1 VSTPL
6 VIDASAAVEMI
17 ARTTRG
23 AALRSLVGPGSV
35 PWVPDGLFDAEV
47 LSVLRR
53 WDLRSVLTPDQ
64 VSTARLRLRAWRLRR
79 VSVRAVAGDSWNLR
93 HNLSFTD
100 GCYVALAAR
109 LNAPLL
115 TDDFNLVNAPTL
127 AIATLHLPPTS

>member
-1 VSTPL
+1 M
-6 VIDASAAVEMI
+6 IDASAGVEMI

-23 AALRSLVGPGSV
+23 VALRGLVPAGSV

-64 VSTARLRLRAWRLRR
+64 VATARMRLRAWRLRR
-79 VSVRAVAGDSWNLR
+79 VSVRAVASDAWNLR
-93 HNLSFTD
+93 YNLSFTD

-115 TDDFNLVNAPTL
+115 TDDLNLVNAPML
-127 AIATLHLPPTS
+127 AVATLHLAQGT

>member
-1 VSTPL
+1 MVSTPL
-6 VIDASAAVEMI
+6 VVDASAGVEMI

-23 AALRSLVGPGSV
+23 AALRALVPAGSV

-64 VSTARLRLRAWRLRR
+64 LATARLRLRAWRLRR
-79 VSVRAVAGDSWNLR
+79 VSVRAVAGDAWDLR

-109 LNAPLL
+109 LNAPFL
-115 TDDFNLVNAPTL
+115 TDDLNLVNAQTL
-127 AIATLHLPPTS
+127 AVVTLHLAS